1 MKRILVSA
9 LAILMLL
16 SFCACGAKNVTLEN
30 ISDMYVHGDDDVRA
44 TFTFESGTMTV
55 KITEYIPNAAS
66 PTGKIAGSSEEYTK
80 SYTLDGENQ
89 VVVDGTSYYYEI
101 DEEELEVKFS
111 VDFMGLTDTFDIG
124 YIKD

>member
-1 MKRILVSA
+1 MKRILSSMLILV
-9 LAILMLL
+9 LMLSL
-16 SFCACGAKNVTLEN
+16 CACGSKTLTLED

-44 TFTFESGTMTV
+44 TFTFADGTMTV
-55 KITEYIPNAAS
+55 EITEYVPYAAS

-89 VVVDGTSYYYEI
+89 VIVDGVSYYYEI

-111 VDFMGLTDTFDIG
+111 VDFMDLTDTFDIG